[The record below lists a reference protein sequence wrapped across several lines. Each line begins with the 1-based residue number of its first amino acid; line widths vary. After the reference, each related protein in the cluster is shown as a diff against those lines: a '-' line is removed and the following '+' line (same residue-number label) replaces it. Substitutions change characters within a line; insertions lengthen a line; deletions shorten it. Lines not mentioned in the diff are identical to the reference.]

1 MRFVDQVA
9 GERAPAVAR
18 TGRAVVAVAPG
29 AGLHELLG
37 SSGAVAVDGGPS
49 TAELLAALRTAG
61 AAEVVLLPNDPN
73 TLAVASAAAAA
84 ARAEGFHVAVV
95 PTRSA
100 VQGLAALAVAD
111 AERPFEDD
119 VAAMAEAAG
128 STRFG
133 EVTTAVREAATMAGI
148 CRPGDVLGLLEGD
161 VVLLGSD
168 LEAVALALVDRML
181 AGGGELVTVVTG
193 ADAPGG
199 AGERLRSTVEHTHP
213 AVEVVLYDGG
223 QPHYPLLLGVE

>member
-1 MRFVDQVA
+1 V
-9 GERAPAVAR
+9 RAP
-18 TGRAVVAVAPG
+18 
-29 AGLHELLG
+29 
-37 SSGAVAVDGGPS
+37 
-49 TAELLAALRTAG
+49 G
-61 AAEVVLLPNDPN
+61 AAEVVLLPNDAS

-84 ARAEGFHVAVV
+84 ARREGCSVAVV
-95 PTRSA
+95 PTRAA

-111 AERPFEDD
+111 ASRPFEDD

-133 EVTTAVREAATMAGI
+133 EVAPAVREAVTMAGI

-168 LEAVALALVDRML
+168 LEQVALELVDRML

-193 ADAPGG
+193 LDAPDG
-199 AGERLRSTVEHTHP
+199 AGERLRSTVEHRHP
-213 AVEVVLYDGG
+213 AVEVVVYDGG
-223 QPHYPLLLGVE
+223 QPHFPLLLGVE